1 MLSVHTFACSLPGS
15 LSAELQHLLCFF
27 IEWQPAAC
35 HLNSSGTNDSLHGY
49 ANGAQ
54 VKPQIGEDHRRI
66 RRLHF
71 TQSEKDVF
79 FLLWKA
85 FHKRKNRLFPG
96 SEQSGETASILYS
109 LTMTCKRHCIDVE
122 AYLVDVFRRIRNA
135 TGEELESLLPDRWI
149 EAHPEA
155 RVQQRVEESQAAAA
169 RKRLRRA
176 QRRATRPA
184 RLAPR

>member
-1 MLSVHTFACSLPGS
+1 VEQIKKWLDERHEQELPKS
-15 LSAELQHLLCFF
+15 PLLQGV
-27 IEWQPAAC
+27 
-35 HLNSSGTNDSLHGY
+35 NYLH
-49 ANGAQ
+49 
-54 VKPQIGEDHRRI
+54 KRW
-66 RRLHF
+66 
-71 TQSEKDVF
+71 DVF
-79 FLLWKA
+79 TRFLEDGAIPLDNNRTEA
-85 FHKRKNRLFPG
+85 SHKGPIVGKKNWLFLG